1 MMHKA
6 AAPKRTKPHKAPAQR
21 RTKPALSPHKG
32 ACTGPLYTTY
42 IAGSAYGGRP
52 TRSFRHGGAT
62 ITRRYPRTKKPEIRM
77 AQSRIVTGQSGRVN
91 LFSRSRASA
100 RPAGVELATAITT
113 TATISIHMGNP
124 LNHWSQ
130 SSITAAK
137 QQQKRRKTAV
147 FWVLPRPMPPRGR
160 RAAAHHSTQK
170 FADGFRFYG
179 R

>member
-1 MMHKA
+1 MHKTP
-6 AAPKRTKPHKAPAQR
+6 APKRTKAHKAPAQR
-21 RTKPALSPHKG
+21 RTKPAQRPHKG

-42 IAGSAYGGRP
+42 IAGSA
-52 TRSFRHGGAT
+52 HGGAPPAPST
-62 ITRRYPRTKKPEIRM
+62 DSGGSMTRRHPRKIMPEIRI
-77 AQSRIVTGQSGRVN
+77 AHSRTAGGQIYR
-91 LFSRSRASA
+91 LYFAMRSRASA
-100 RPAGVELATAITT
+100 RPAAVELATDITT

-147 FWVLPRPMPPRGR
+147 FWVLPRPMPPRVR
-160 RAAAHHSTQK
+160 RAAAHHSTQN